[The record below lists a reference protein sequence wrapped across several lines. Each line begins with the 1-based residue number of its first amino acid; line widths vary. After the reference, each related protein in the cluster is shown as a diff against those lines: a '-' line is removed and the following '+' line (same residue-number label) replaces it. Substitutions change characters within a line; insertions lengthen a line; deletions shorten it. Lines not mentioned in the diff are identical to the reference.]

1 MLSLLPPELLQQIIE
16 STIPHAFHS
25 QTYDER
31 QATLLRLSLV
41 SRRFRQIAQPLL
53 FEIVSVQTPE
63 KLETVSEITDGKGWS
78 DVILEVICQRRYDD
92 AIRGSFSRRN
102 FESLARS
109 GKNLRTAALRLE
121 RQGVLDLSVLQ
132 LLPRESSRLV
142 SSRLSFRTTRVLKIQ
157 RIFAELNH
165 LRLSGEK
172 LEITSPFKLP
182 RLLTICLNS
191 ASLRACKT
199 LLNPVYLPS
208 LRDLA
213 LPDVDNAEDFEVLR
227 HSSIDKLIPQLDSIS
242 LYWRCVDCAPEYLRK
257 IKERT
262 LFDCFSYDVEG
273 FWEETSAH
281 LHNLRIIHVPL
292 DSTID
297 ELSTWII
304 RIAIWIETHQQ
315 LPLHSLYLES
325 ILHPTALHS
334 QPEDVRDGMDY
345 LVRVCREKEVEIVFE
360 SQPRDWQ
367 VDPTL
372 SEEFCRRQRRIRE
385 KEHGN

>member
-1 MLSLLPPELLQQIIE
+1 MLSSLPPELLRQIIE
-16 STIPHAFHS
+16 STIPRTFHS

-31 QATLLRLSLV
+31 QATLSHLSLV
-41 SRRFRQIAQPLL
+41 SRRFRRIAQPLL

-92 AIRGSFSRRN
+92 AIRGSFGRRN

-109 GKNLRTAALRLE
+109 GKNLRTVALRLE

-213 LPDVDNAEDFEVLR
+213 LPDVDNAEDFEDLR
-227 HSSIDKLIPQLDSIS
+227 LSSIDKLIPQLDSVS

-257 IKERT
+257 INERT

-273 FWEETSAH
+273 FWDYSAH
-281 LHNLRIIHVPL
+281 PRHLRIIHVPL
-292 DSTID
+292 GPAVDT
-297 ELSTWII
+297 LATWIY
-304 RIAIWIETHQQ
+304 RISRWIETHQQ
-315 LPLHSLYLES
+315 LPLRSLYLDS
-325 ILHPTALHS
+325 ILHPPAHQL
-334 QPEDVRDGMDY
+334 QLPEVRDGMDY

-360 SQPRDWQ
+360 THPREWQ
-367 VDPTL
+367 VDPIL
-372 SEEFCRRQRRIRE
+372 SEEFCSRQRGIRE